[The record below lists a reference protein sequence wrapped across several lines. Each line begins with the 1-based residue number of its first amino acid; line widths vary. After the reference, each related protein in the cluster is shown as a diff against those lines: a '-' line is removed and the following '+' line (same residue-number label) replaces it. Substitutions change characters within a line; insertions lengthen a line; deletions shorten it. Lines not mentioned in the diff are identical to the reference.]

1 MHIMKKVLSL
11 LMIAC
16 ANFVAMAQSDY
27 VSEMKA
33 KAEAGDAKEMYFLG
47 QSYEY
52 GHNGLEKDEA
62 TAVSWFKKSA
72 ESGYISAATKL
83 ASAYQRGK
91 LGLPKDDS
99 QYVYW
104 V

>member
-1 MHIMKKVLSL
+1 MKKVLSL

-16 ANFVAMAQSDY
+16 ANFVAMAQSVY
-27 VSEMKA
+27 VAEMKA

-72 ESGYISAATKL
+72 ESGYISDEISNTAKKVDKKVKSLKKKL
-83 ASAYQRGK
+83 K
-91 LGLPKDDS
+91 F
-99 QYVYW
+99 
-104 V
+104 